1 MPGQH
6 NNCGK
11 RLPLD
16 NRRSISFA
24 IVIPNLDPVSLAW
37 QQRAASRYSKRPIT
51 HHGPMPSVNGLWAA
65 CGESVSIIFSSS
77 MRSSCIMFCVPMS
90 STLIEPDRIKASDNR
105 SQHSLGRQFLRM
117 TAGERSSACQSW
129 VDYTFSDECNMQEV
143 FVFSCKKASHFE
155 AKVSSWLRFSPLS
168 SSKGGGSRRG
178 QTLSFFR

>member
-129 VDYTFSDECNMQEV
+129 VDYTTITAEV
-143 FVFSCKKASHFE
+143 
-155 AKVSSWLRFSPLS
+155 LS
-168 SSKGGGSRRG
+168 SSLNVEKRVATWWGVCLIWKVADWQVS
-178 QTLSFFR
+178 L